1 MDEHDLANNVPQ
13 YDIAIVGGG
22 MVGMAFACSL
32 GIINL
37 FTFSNLLVME

>member
-1 MDEHDLANNVPQ
+1 MEEHDLANNVPQ

-37 FTFSNLLVME
+37 FT